1 MPTAKAVGIFLPSGR
16 MMLLCAHKL
25 SQELMQMRCAWDA
38 LLGVLPP
45 WLRDALR
52 EYKHSPPEEIRL
64 RLRECVEVKLHS
76 GSRWL
81 SRSVTEEDIAFVIN
95 TASRYSPWNAA
106 TVAQGYL
113 TATGGHRIGICG
125 QAVIKNGELMG
136 IREPTSLCIRVAQDI
151 EGIADGARELRD
163 SILII
168 GAPCTGKTT
177 LLRDLIRQRSFRGE
191 HIAVVDERGE
201 IFPENAPFPHGK
213 CTDILRGASKG
224 EGIPLLLRTMGAS
237 CIAVD
242 EITEPK
248 DCDAL
253 LQAVGCGVQLL
264 ATAHAGSITELKKR
278 RVYAPLV
285 STRIF
290 RDVLVLHTDKSW
302 TYERMDI

>member
-1 MPTAKAVGIFLPSGR
+1 
-16 MMLLCAHKL
+16 
-25 SQELMQMRCAWDA
+25 MRCAWDA
-38 LLGVLPP
+38 LLSVLPP

-52 EYKHSPPEEIRL
+52 EYKLSPPEEIRL
-64 RLRECVEVKLHS
+64 RLHERVELKFRA

-81 SRSVTEEDIAFVIN
+81 LRTATGEDIAFIIN

-106 TVAQGYL
+106 TLAQGYL

-125 QAVIKNGELMG
+125 QAVIQNGELTG

-151 EGIADGARELRD
+151 DGIADGARELQD

-177 LLRDLIRQRSFRGE
+177 LLRDLIRQRSLRGE
-191 HIAVVDERGE
+191 HIVVVDERGE
-201 IFPENAPFPHGK
+201 IFPENAPFPHGQ
-213 CTDILRGASKG
+213 CTDILRGASKAD
-224 EGIPLLLRTMGAS
+224 GIPLLLRTMGSS

-253 LQAVGCGVQLL
+253 LQAVGCGVHLI
-264 ATAHAGSITELKKR
+264 ATAHAGSISELKGR

-285 STRIF
+285 SAGIF
-290 RDVLVLHTDKSW
+290 QDVLVLHMDKSW